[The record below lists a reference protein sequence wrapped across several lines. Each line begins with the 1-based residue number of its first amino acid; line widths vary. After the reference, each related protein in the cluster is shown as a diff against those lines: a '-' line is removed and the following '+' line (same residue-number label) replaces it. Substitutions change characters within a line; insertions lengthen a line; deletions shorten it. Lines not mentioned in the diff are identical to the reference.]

1 LSAAKQKVSTVF
13 QKQSTICAMKECD
26 QSMPTDFLCP
36 AIGWEKN
43 YKCFWNDKGIL
54 LHKWQKKEQQSTKYA
69 VFTK

>member
-1 LSAAKQKVSTVF
+1 
-13 QKQSTICAMKECD
+13 MKECD